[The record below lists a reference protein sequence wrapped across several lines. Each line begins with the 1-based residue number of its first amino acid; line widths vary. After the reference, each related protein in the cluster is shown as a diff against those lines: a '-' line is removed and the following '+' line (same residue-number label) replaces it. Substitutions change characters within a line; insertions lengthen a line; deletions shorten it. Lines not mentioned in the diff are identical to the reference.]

1 MKATVTLR
9 ALPWVKSKYSQE
21 RIPDALPTNAKS
33 LLITVARGSGGGV
46 CSELRVQRRCQC
58 LHIFLML
65 TRELLS
71 ALLPPCS
78 FRLGVLEGFKNFAHP
93 VPPLDTFLLAG
104 RVIEIAP
111 PKSPSLKPSF
121 G

>member
-9 ALPWVKSKYSQE
+9 ALPWVKSKYSPE
-21 RIPDALPTNAKS
+21 RIPDALPTNAKTM
-33 LLITVARGSGGGV
+33 LITVARGPVGGV
-46 CSELRVQRRCQC
+46 CSELRAQRGSQR
-58 LHIFLML
+58 LHIFLVL

-71 ALLPPCS
+71 SLIPPCP
-78 FRLGVLEGFKNFAHP
+78 FRLGVLEGFENFAHP
-93 VPPLDTFLLAG
+93 VSPFDTFLLAG

-111 PKSPSLKPSF
+111 PRSPSLKPSF

>member
-1 MKATVTLR
+1 MKATATLG
-9 ALPWVKSKYSQE
+9 ALPWVKSKYAQE

-33 LLITVARGSGGGV
+33 MLVTVARGAGGRV
-46 CSELRVQRRCQC
+46 CSELRLQCRCQC
-58 LHIFLML
+58 LHIFLVL

-71 ALLPPCS
+71 ALLPPYS
-78 FRLGVLEGFKNFAHP
+78 FRLGVLESFENFAHP

-111 PKSPSLKPSF
+111 PRSPSLKPSF